1 MSILKNNLV
10 IKLGGTS
17 QTKEGYFNLLDE
29 IKKNNSNKIV
39 VVVSAVKNVTNQA
52 IELIKTKNINY
63 FENII
68 SMNQKLCNN
77 LGVSTDCILDI
88 TADLTSLIEKN
99 KLSIQNSI
107 DFISSGETFTATI
120 LNTFLQK
127 NNINSTYLDSTDI
140 IYSNIDNTSDIYNK
154 GNFKV
159 DKFKLENILV
169 KNDVIVIPGFRA
181 STPSK
186 NICLMGRGGSDTT
199 GSILAAS
206 LKAKEYAIWTD
217 VNGIFSGDPNIV
229 KHVNIIPSISY
240 NAAQEIS
247 AMGAKV
253 IHPYCIK
260 PCMEANVPIHIRNT
274 YNLNS
279 KHTVIENCL
288 GGSEKSIYSIT
299 NQSRISVFKIKS
311 LNMWNNYGFV
321 YHIFSKFK
329 DFNVDVN
336 IINTSQFDI
345 TTTTDDLDENKLDRL
360 KQELEKD
367 YIVELY
373 NNCNCISLVGENIRK
388 YDKINK
394 IINALKDFEIK
405 LTSYS
410 SNDMSISFVV
420 ENIIQKEIINRIH
433 MIAFPFYYFPKKDNW
448 WSKLLQLTPT
458 EKCKYFYSLD
468 VVSEKIKILK
478 TLKSIDRVYYA
489 MKANNSKEI
498 IHHMI
503 KNNLGLETVSLE
515 EIILIADV
523 CKENNINFNQVNIL
537 YSPNFASIEDYVKIY
552 DLSENN
558 INVIVDNIDM
568 LLTYKDVFANKKVG
582 LRLDLDYG
590 FGHCNKVITQGV
602 ESKFGMTCNDIID
615 NKNIFIENNISI
627 IGLHSHMGSGIT
639 DYKHWIN
646 NFKLIMNVYENI
658 PFDCN
663 KIEWV
668 DIGGGFGIGDTID
681 FNSLDNVLRI
691 IKKKYDVKIYIEPG
705 RFLVA
710 EAGVILGRITQIKYK
725 NKTKFIGTNVG
736 MTDIIRPALYSAVHP
751 IHFNDN
757 NYNKEL
763 VTVVGP
769 ICESGDVLVRN
780 LLVDNNLKIG
790 DPMIVENTGAYGLV
804 MASNYNNRKLPE
816 EVLFEQFG

>member
-1 MSILKNNLV
+1 MSILNNNLV

-17 QTKEGYFNLLDE
+17 QTKEGYSNLLEE
-29 IKKNNSNKIV
+29 IRKNNTNKII
-39 VVVSAVKNVTNQA
+39 VVVSAVKNVTNLA
-52 IELIKTKNINY
+52 IELIKTKNKSLL
-63 FENII
+63 ENII
-68 SMNQKLCNN
+68 SSNKKLCDN
-77 LGVSTDCILDI
+77 LNISNDCITDI
-88 TADLTSLIEKN
+88 VKN
-99 KLSIQNSI
+99 LNMLFDKESFSNQDAI
-107 DFISSGETFTATI
+107 DIISSGETFTANI
-120 LNTFLQK
+120 LNSFLQK
-127 NNINSTYLDSTDI
+127 NNLTSFYLDSTEFI
-140 IYSNIDNTSDIYNK
+140 HSNMNNNNNIYNK
-154 GNFKV
+154 GEFEVNNFK
-159 DKFKLENILV
+159 LSNLLV
-169 KNDVIVIPGFRA
+169 NNDVIVVPGFRA

-186 NICLMGRGGSDTT
+186 NVCLMGRGGSDTT
-199 GSILAAS
+199 GSIIAAS
-206 LKAKEYAIWTD
+206 LKAKKYMIWTD

-229 KHVNIIPSISY
+229 KHVNIIPTISY

-274 YNLNS
+274 YDLNS
-279 KHTVIENCL
+279 KNTVIENCL

-299 NQSRISVFKIKS
+299 NQSKISVFKIKS

-345 TTTTDDLDENKLDRL
+345 TTTTDDLDENKLYRL

-367 YIVELY
+367 YIVELF

-394 IINALKDFEIK
+394 IINALKDFDIK

-420 ENIIQKEIINRIH
+420 ENDIHKEIINQIH
-433 MIAFPFYYFPKKDNW
+433 MIAFPFHYFEKKNCW
-448 WSKLLQLTPT
+448 WNKLLQLKPP

-468 VVSEKIKILK
+468 IVSEKINILK
-478 TLKSIDRVYYA
+478 SLKSINRVYYA

-498 IHHMI
+498 IYHMI
-503 KNNLGLETVSLE
+503 KNNIGLETVSLE
-515 EIILIADV
+515 EIMLVVNV
-523 CKENNINFNQVNIL
+523 CKNNNINFNKVNIL
-537 YSPNFASIEDYVKIY
+537 YTPNFASIEDYIQVYNIS
-552 DLSENN
+552 DNN
-558 INVIVDNIDM
+558 INIIVDNIDM
-568 LLTYKDVFANKKVG
+568 IVTYKDFFANKKIG

-602 ESKFGMTCNDIID
+602 ESKFGMTCNDIIE
-615 NKNIFIENNISI
+615 NINIFTENNISI
-627 IGLHSHMGSGIT
+627 NGLHSHMGSGIT
-639 DYKHWIN
+639 DFKHWIN
-646 NFKLIMNVYENI
+646 NFKLIMNVYKNI
-658 PFDCN
+658 PFTCN
-663 KIEWV
+663 KVEWF
-668 DIGGGFGIGDTID
+668 DIGGGFGIGDAID
-681 FNSLDNVLRI
+681 FKSFDRMLSV
-691 IKKKYDVKIYIEPG
+691 IKKNYEIEIYIEPG

-710 EAGVILGRITQIKYK
+710 EAGVILGKITQIKYK

-736 MTDIIRPALYSAVHP
+736 MTDIIRPALYSAIHP
-751 IHFNDN
+751 IYFNDN
-757 NYNKEL
+757 NKNKEL

-790 DPMIVENTGAYGLV
+790 DPMIVENTGAYGFV
-804 MASNYNNRKLPE
+804 MASNYNNRELPE
-816 EVLFEQFG
+816 EVLFE

>member
-1 MSILKNNLV
+1 MSILNNNLV

-17 QTKEGYFNLLDE
+17 QTKEGYSNLLEE
-29 IKKNNSNKIV
+29 IRKNNTNKII
-39 VVVSAVKNVTNQA
+39 VVVSAVKNVTNLA
-52 IELIKTKNINY
+52 IELIKTKNKSLL
-63 FENII
+63 ENII
-68 SMNQKLCNN
+68 SSNKKLCDN
-77 LGVSTDCILDI
+77 LNISNDCITDI
-88 TADLTSLIEKN
+88 VKN
-99 KLSIQNSI
+99 LNMLFDKESFSNQDAI
-107 DFISSGETFTATI
+107 DIISSGETFTANI
-120 LNTFLQK
+120 LNSFLQK
-127 NNINSTYLDSTDI
+127 NNLTSFYLDSTEVI
-140 IYSNIDNTSDIYNK
+140 HSNMNNNNNIYNK
-154 GNFKV
+154 GQFEVNNFR
-159 DKFKLENILV
+159 LSNLLV
-169 KNDVIVIPGFRA
+169 NNDVIVVPGFRA

-186 NICLMGRGGSDTT
+186 NVCLMGRGGSDTT
-199 GSILAAS
+199 GSIIAAS
-206 LKAKEYAIWTD
+206 LKAKKYMIWTD

-229 KHVNIIPSISY
+229 KHVNIIPTISY

-274 YNLNS
+274 YDLNS
-279 KHTVIENCL
+279 KNTVIENCL

-299 NQSRISVFKIKS
+299 NQSKISVFKIKS

-345 TTTTDDLDENKLDRL
+345 TTTTDDLDENKLYRL

-367 YIVELY
+367 YIVELF

-394 IINALKDFEIK
+394 IINALKDFDIK

-420 ENIIQKEIINRIH
+420 ENDIHKEIINQIH
-433 MIAFPFYYFPKKDNW
+433 MIAFPFHYFEKKNCW
-448 WSKLLQLTPT
+448 WNKLLQLKPP

-468 VVSEKIKILK
+468 IVSEKINILK
-478 TLKSIDRVYYA
+478 SLKSINRVYYA

-498 IHHMI
+498 IYHMI
-503 KNNLGLETVSLE
+503 KNNIGLETVSLE
-515 EIILIADV
+515 EIMLVVNV
-523 CKENNINFNQVNIL
+523 CKNNNINFNKVNIL
-537 YSPNFASIEDYVKIY
+537 YTPNFASIEDYIQVYNIS
-552 DLSENN
+552 DNN
-558 INVIVDNIDM
+558 INIIVDNIDM
-568 LLTYKDVFANKKVG
+568 IVTYKDFFANKKIG

-602 ESKFGMTCNDIID
+602 ESKFGMTCNDIIE
-615 NKNIFIENNISI
+615 NINIFTENNITI
-627 IGLHSHMGSGIT
+627 NGLHSHMGSGIT
-639 DYKHWIN
+639 DFKHWIN
-646 NFKLIMNVYENI
+646 NFKLIMNVYKNI
-658 PFDCN
+658 PFTCN
-663 KIEWV
+663 QVEWF
-668 DIGGGFGIGDTID
+668 DIGGGFGIGDAID
-681 FNSLDNVLRI
+681 FKSFDRMLSV
-691 IKKKYDVKIYIEPG
+691 IKKNYEIEIYIEPG

-710 EAGVILGRITQIKYK
+710 EAGVILGKITQIKYK

-736 MTDIIRPALYSAVHP
+736 MTDIIRPALYSAIHP
-751 IHFNDN
+751 IYFNDN
-757 NYNKEL
+757 NKNKEL

-790 DPMIVENTGAYGLV
+790 DPMIVENTGAYGFV
-804 MASNYNNRKLPE
+804 MASNYNNRELPE
-816 EVLFEQFG
+816 EVLFE